1 MQESNLPVSMKE
13 FSCDKIFHI
22 FRMINRIRKS
32 KKSVL
37 LHLVQNGFLPVYI
50 EGYSFSVFSR
60 LKIPAEWKPFV
71 TSKKIE
77 RYFHGEDHSEQEFLC
92 EELILEGER
101 FLYLTSDYTPE
112 SNPLPLSLLKADFF
126 KSGNLLAVKKC
137 EYFFK
142 HCQNSL
148 IVHFIRTV
156 YTALSFSD
164 ALQAEAAIYNRIM
177 TLFSSRSLVIRVDFG
192 KLLILSDYAFYPDPA
207 AIRFHVF
214 EILRD
219 LLPHEVKI
227 DVRTVLSDPS
237 LISEKD
243 LVDEFFT

>member
-77 RYFHGEDHSEQEFLC
+77 RYFYGEDHSEQEFLC

-126 KSGNLLAVKKC
+126 KSGNL
-137 EYFFK
+137 
-142 HCQNSL
+142 S
-148 IVHFIRTV
+148 
-156 YTALSFSD
+156 
-164 ALQAEAAIYNRIM
+164 
-177 TLFSSRSLVIRVDFG
+177 
-192 KLLILSDYAFYPDPA
+192 
-207 AIRFHVF
+207 
-214 EILRD
+214 
-219 LLPHEVKI
+219 
-227 DVRTVLSDPS
+227 
-237 LISEKD
+237 
-243 LVDEFFT
+243 